1 MDKEDL
7 LKKWLD
13 NNLSEAEAE
22 AFKALD
28 DAPLYEEIVEEAQR
42 FRGSKQAKVPSFEAL
57 EKQLHHKKTST
68 INWMK
73 VASSFAAVFVI
84 GLTVFLFWNN
94 NKASTIATDL
104 AQKETIT
111 LPDNSIV
118 QLNELSQLTYT
129 PSNWDEERALDLK
142 GEAFFDVAKGKQFT
156 VNTAF
161 GKVTVLGTEFNVFTK
176 DSIFKVSCYEGLVQV
191 SFNTKTIKLPAGS
204 EFVLASGTAK
214 KSNITVAEPYWL
226 KNMSVFK
233 DAPINAVFVAL
244 EKQYNITITPT
255 INTDG
260 LRFTGA
266 FEHNDLNSALKAITQ
281 PLDLTYSVT
290 DNKKVTIQNAKN

>member
-28 DAPLYEEIVEEAQR
+28 DAPLYEEIVVEAQR
-42 FRGSKQAKVPSFEAL
+42 FSGSKQAKVPSFEAL
-57 EKQLHHKKTST
+57 EKQLHHKKTSP

-73 VASSFAAVFVI
+73 VASRFAAVFVI

-191 SFNTKTIKLPAGS
+191 SFNTKTIELPAGS

-226 KNMSVFK
+226 NNMSVFK

-255 INTDG
+255 INTEG

-290 DNKKVTIQNAKN
+290 DNKKVTIQNANN